1 MGKKLQLQ
9 LDHWTP
15 SGTNQDWPGPSGN
28 FLFKNF
34 VDHSTHSW
42 DSWNMQSVGRPCW
55 GSTSEM
61 LPLWTKILLIAAT
74 VWCLDHDIK
83 AGRMLQ
89 LIQEEDQ
96 IAVDETHTIQK
107 RAAILDSRY
116 GPNSISL
123 RWGDKVDFQFKAI
136 AENIL
141 ESKPKKLHMRLG
153 QDQVNQDSCKS
164 VGLHISPSLSVSL
177 VYFSFKE
184 SFYIYFA
191 LPKNPILSCAS
202 SFIN

>member
-1 MGKKLQLQ
+1 
-9 LDHWTP
+9 
-15 SGTNQDWPGPSGN
+15 
-28 FLFKNF
+28 
-34 VDHSTHSW
+34 
-42 DSWNMQSVGRPCW
+42 
-55 GSTSEM
+55 
-61 LPLWTKILLIAAT
+61 
-74 VWCLDHDIK
+74 
-83 AGRMLQ
+83 MLQ

-107 RAAILDSRY
+107 RAASFTSRY

-123 RWGDKVDFQFKAI
+123 RWGDKVNINFKAI

-164 VGLHISPSLSVSL
+164 VGLHISPSISVSL